1 MSAIDELFSGV
12 AEEQKSA
19 SEIVREQTGH
29 ISDNTIACAEERFTH
44 LFAFVIDA
52 PTYSRKFE
60 IIKDV
65 ISTLN
70 HVSEKLKMIMDVHSI
85 VEPKFCFAYSKIVSS
100 ILKKTIEDESKS
112 DYYNLDVQEFN
123 KNIDELL
130 NTYDLIECPDVIVL
144 KINKAKSDWYRDNS
158 ATHFSQF
165 YIICKCNIRENMLNI
180 FKMFNR
186 IFATNDKTSPLE
198 SYHFNTIAL
207 YNDNNIWKNTSG
219 SFFNLDGVE
228 EISKTRVYTK
238 NLENKFIW
246 LYKDL
251 FYHDKKKTT
260 AENVEFN
267 RRLIF
272 DFKKMI
278 NNRTSWKL
286 KREQAIMFLRS

>member
-12 AEEQKSA
+12 AEEQKSG

-29 ISDNTIACAEERFTH
+29 ISDNNIACAEEQFTH

-52 PTYSRKFE
+52 PAYSRKFE

-70 HVSEKLKMIMDVHSI
+70 HVSEKLKMIMDVHST

-100 ILKKTIEDESKS
+100 KLEKTIEDESKS

-130 NTYDLIECPDVIVL
+130 NTYDLVECPDDIVL
-144 KINKAKSDWYRDNS
+144 KINKAKSDWYGDNS
-158 ATHFSQF
+158 ATYFSQF
-165 YIICKCNIRENMLNI
+165 YIICKCNIRKNMLNI
-180 FKMFNR
+180 FKMLNS
-186 IFATNDKTSPLE
+186 IFTINDKTLPWN

-207 YNDNNIWKNTSG
+207 YNDNNIWKNTSR
-219 SFFNLDGVE
+219 SFFNLDGIE
-228 EISKTRVYTK
+228 EISKALVYTK
-238 NLENKFIW
+238 NLENGFVW
-246 LYKDL
+246 FYKDL

-260 AENVEFN
+260 VESVEFN
-267 RRLIF
+267 RHLIF
-272 DFKKMI
+272 DFKKMLFKRI
-278 NNRTSWKL
+278 SWKL
-286 KREQAIMFLRS
+286 KREQAIISSRY